1 MELAKAYVQ
10 IVPSAKGIKGELQ
23 NTLGGEA
30 SAAGDSAGLSLGKNL
45 VGTIGKVVAA
55 AGIGKMVGDAIKAGA
70 DYEQLTGGV
79 ETLFKDSADMVMQYS
94 QEAYKTAGLSANEY
108 METATASAAAMI
120 GSLNG
125 DTQKAAELTNMAVMD
140 MSDNANKMGSDMSS
154 IQTAYAGF
162 AKQNYTMLDNLKL
175 GYGGTKQEMERLL
188 ADAQAISGV
197 EYDVSSYSDIVQA
210 IHVIQENMDITGTTA
225 KEAATTVSGSL
236 SMMKSSW
243 ENLLTAMASG
253 QGIGDAFTN
262 LSDSV
267 FTFVQNIVPMFAQ
280 VVSSLPEVLSG
291 AIGMLIQ
298 SLNIAAN
305 NADAIVQMAVDFVTG
320 LANALVEGLP
330 YLAEAA
336 VNLAMSLGNAIINF
350 DWMGTIRNMVETM
363 RNSLD
368 TAAGEIFGTDGSIID
383 GIADGIFKAI
393 PQLITTAGN
402 IITKLLAFLMQN
414 LPKLWE
420 MGMNFTLK
428 MATGLLQNMP
438 QIITAITQLMAKLL
452 GTIAQNLPQMLQ
464 KGIEII
470 GKFAAGL
477 IKAIPDA
484 IKAIVDLNDGI
495 VKIFTDFD
503 WLTLGKNIINGIIAG
518 LNAAGSALWDAIT
531 NIARGAFN
539 SVLNFFGI
547 GSPSKLMRDEVG
559 RFIPAGIAVGIEDN
573 MQPLTNAMHDI
584 ADTATTSF
592 NTDVLMPAK
601 APGAAS
607 GGGTVNYGGVTINV
621 TATDVQQSRDFVDWL
636 ENQLVMRQN
645 NRRAGALA

>member
-10 IVPSAKGIKGELQ
+10 IVPSAKGIKGELSSA
-23 NTLGGEA
+23 LGGEA
-30 SAAGDSAGLSLGKNL
+30 SAAGDSAGLSLGKSM
-45 VGTIGKVVAA
+45 VGAIGKVAAA
-55 AGIGKMVGDAIKAGA
+55 AGIGKIVGDAIKAGA

-79 ETLFKDSADMVMQYS
+79 ETLFKDSADIVKEYS
-94 QEAYKTAGLSANEY
+94 QEAFRTAGLSANEY
-108 METATASAAAMI
+108 METATSSAAAMI
-120 GSLNG
+120 SSLGG
-125 DTQKAAELTNMAVMD
+125 DTAKAAELTNMAVMD

-188 ADAQAISGV
+188 EDATALSGI

-267 FTFVQNIVPMFAQ
+267 FTFIQNIVPMFAQ

-336 VNLAMSLGNAIINF
+336 VNLAMSFGNALITF
-350 DWMGTIRNMVETM
+350 DWAGTLHSMIETM
-363 RNSLD
+363 RGSLD

-383 GIADGIFKAI
+383 GIADGIFNAI
-393 PQLITTAGN
+393 PQLITTAGD
-402 IITKLLAFLMQN
+402 IISKLLAFLMQN
-414 LPKLWE
+414 LPKLQE
-420 MGMNFTLK
+420 MGMTFTLK

-438 QIITAITQLMAKLL
+438 QIITAITQLISKLL
-452 GTIAQNLPQMLQ
+452 ATIAQNLPQMLQ
-464 KGIEII
+464 KGIELV
-470 GKFAAGL
+470 GKLAAGL
-477 IKAIPDA
+477 IQAIPDA
-484 IKAIVDLNDGI
+484 VAAIFDLNEGM
-495 VKIFTDFD
+495 VSIFRDFD
-503 WLTLGKNIINGIIAG
+503 WLSLGRDIINGVIAG

-531 NIARGAFN
+531 NIARGAFD
-539 SVLNFFGI
+539 SVKRFFGI
-547 GSPSKLMRDEVG
+547 GSPSKLMRDEIG
-559 RFIPAGIAVGIEDN
+559 KYIPSGIAVGIEDN
-573 MQPLTNAMHDI
+573 MKPLTTAMHDI

-592 NTDVLMPAK
+592 DTDVMMSSK
-601 APGAAS
+601 APGAMS

-645 NRRAGALA
+645 NRKAAALA